1 MSTPDTAP
9 LPLSHPTLIWV
20 ALLTTGEGGARIKLP
35 EDSDAIDYASQ
46 MQDAGLLIC
55 DGDNEWLLSSRGMDL
70 LCALDRLRDFSLS
83 RL

>member
-1 MSTPDTAP
+1 MNTPDAP
-9 LPLSHPTLIWV
+9 TSNPTLIWA
-20 ALLTTGEGGARIKLP
+20 ALLTTGEHGRIKLP
-35 EDSDAIDYASQ
+35 EDDPAIDYASQ

-55 DGDNEWLLSSRGMDL
+55 DGDNEWILSSRGLDL

>member
-1 MSTPDTAP
+1 MNTPDEPTTN
-9 LPLSHPTLIWV
+9 PTLIWAV
-20 ALLTTGEGGARIKLP
+20 ILTTAGEAGRIKLP
-35 EDSDAIDYASQ
+35 EDHAAIDYASQ

>member
-1 MSTPDTAP
+1 MNTPDEPTAN
-9 LPLSHPTLIWV
+9 PTLIWA
-20 ALLTTGEGGARIKLP
+20 ALLTMGEAGRIQLP
-35 EDSDAIDYASQ
+35 EDHAAIDYASQ

-70 LCALDRLRDFSLS
+70 LAALERLRDFSLS

>member
-1 MSTPDTAP
+1 MNRYFAITD
-9 LPLSHPTLIWV
+9 
-20 ALLTTGEGGARIKLP
+20 
-35 EDSDAIDYASQ
+35 IDYASQ

-55 DGDNEWLLSSRGMDL
+55 DGDNEWILSSRGLDL